1 MFLNLFLDILGHINI
16 LNLHSN
22 FIGGSVAASCASL
35 PFFGIWYF
43 SSGKW
48 MGFGDVKLALLLGV
62 FLGFPNIFVG
72 LMLAILSGGFLSI
85 FLLTLTNKTL
95 KSRLP
100 FGTFLSFGSI
110 LALFYG
116 DKLLTWYLSIL
127 GF

>member
-1 MFLNLFLDILGHINI
+1 
-16 LNLHSN
+16 
-22 FIGGSVAASCASL
+22 
-35 PFFGIWYF
+35 
-43 SSGKW
+43 